1 MTRTASVGYAPDIA
15 MDIRSVLL
23 IDDEADI
30 RTIGELALSEVG
42 GLEVFLADSGEK
54 GLVSA
59 KEKKPDVVLLDV
71 MMPGLDGPST
81 FKRLRSDPETQSVP
95 VIFMTAKI
103 QKHEVDRYRD
113 LGATG
118 IIAKPFDPMTLAD
131 EVKRIAKG

>member
-1 MTRTASVGYAPDIA
+1 MTRPEWVGYPPGSH

-42 GLEVFLADSGEK
+42 GLEVFLADSGET
-54 GLVSA
+54 GLLLA

-81 FKRLRSDPETQSVP
+81 FERLREDPETASVP
-95 VIFMTAKI
+95 VIFMTAKS
-103 QKHEVDRYRD
+103 QKPEVDRSRD

-118 IIAKPFDPMTLAD
+118 IIAKPFDPMSLAD
-131 EVKRIAKG
+131 EVKRIAGG

>member
-1 MTRTASVGYAPDIA
+1 MTRPEWVGYPPGSH

-42 GLEVFLADSGEK
+42 VGGCVLADSGET
-54 GLVSA
+54 GLLLA

-81 FKRLRSDPETQSVP
+81 FERLREDPETASVP

-118 IIAKPFDPMTLAD
+118 IIAKPFDPMSLAD
-131 EVKRIAKG
+131 EVKRIAGG

>member
-1 MTRTASVGYAPDIA
+1 MTRPEWVGYPPGSH

-30 RTIGELALSEVG
+30 RTIGELALSGVG
-42 GLEVFLADSGEK
+42 GLEVFLADSGET
-54 GLVSA
+54 GLLLA

-81 FKRLRSDPETQSVP
+81 FERLREDPETASVP

-118 IIAKPFDPMTLAD
+118 IIAKPFDPMSLAD
-131 EVKRIAKG
+131 EVKRIAGG

>member
-1 MTRTASVGYAPDIA
+1 MTRPEWVGYPPGSH

-42 GLEVFLADSGEK
+42 GLEVFLADSGET
-54 GLVSA
+54 GLLLA

-81 FKRLRSDPETQSVP
+81 FERLREDPETASVP

-118 IIAKPFDPMTLAD
+118 IIAKPFDPMSLAD
-131 EVKRIAKG
+131 EVKRIAGG

>member
-1 MTRTASVGYAPDIA
+1 

-42 GLEVFLADSGEK
+42 GLEVFLADSGET
-54 GLVSA
+54 GLLLA

-81 FKRLRSDPETQSVP
+81 FERLREDPETASVP

-118 IIAKPFDPMTLAD
+118 IIAKPFDPMSLAD
-131 EVKRIAKG
+131 EVKRIAGG

>member
-1 MTRTASVGYAPDIA
+1 MTRPEWVGYPPGSH

-42 GLEVFLADSGEK
+42 GLEVFLADSGET
-54 GLVSA
+54 GLLLA

-81 FKRLRSDPETQSVP
+81 FERLREDPETASVL

-118 IIAKPFDPMTLAD
+118 IIAKPFDPMSLAD
-131 EVKRIAKG
+131 EVKRIAGG

>member
-1 MTRTASVGYAPDIA
+1 MTRPEWVGYPPGSH

-42 GLEVFLADSGEK
+42 GLEVFLADSGET
-54 GLVSA
+54 GLLLA

-81 FKRLRSDPETQSVP
+81 FERLREDPETASVP

-103 QKHEVDRYRD
+103 QKHEVDRYHD

-118 IIAKPFDPMTLAD
+118 IIAKPFDPMSLAD
-131 EVKRIAKG
+131 EVKRIAGG